1 MVAVWM
7 LSTIRSVLILNE
19 GARTRVAG
27 VLVGAFVLIEMLI
40 FQDLIALIP
49 QAVFA
54 GVLIKV
60 GYDVFDWEP
69 AQVYVR
75 SLRDPD
81 APPSSGTEP
90 RVSHLDM
97 LFIAGTTL
105 VTVLVNLNVAVVS
118 FCGLFFLVSRFTT
131 VPDLEPAGAQTDI

>member
-1 MVAVWM
+1 M
-7 LSTIRSVLILNE
+7 LILNV

-27 VLVGAFVLIEMLI
+27 VLVGIFVMIEMLI

-49 QAVFA
+49 QAVFT

-69 AQVYVR
+69 VRVYLR
-75 SLRDPD
+75 SFREPN
-81 APPSSGTEP
+81 APPASATEP
-90 RVSHLDM
+90 RVPHLDM

-105 VTVLVNLNVAVVS
+105 VTVMVNLNVAVVS
-118 FCGLFFLVSRFTT
+118 FCVLFFVVSRFTT
-131 VPDLEPAGAQTDI
+131 VPDLETAGDQAGA